1 MKPTGGWPW
10 LNLQSLS
17 SVMTPFHSG
26 ALAEVPSMPQPHLH
40 GEEQG
45 VTCHTLQHTTHRG
58 SRVTGS
64 CERRGVAYDVV
75 VAEGCNVREPAVGH
89 VECGGGHEALADLGI
104 AVGVTHAELPPD
116 DRVRGRVL
124 GLGV

>member
-40 GEEQG
+40 GKEQG
-45 VTCHTLQHTTHRG
+45 VTCHTLQHTTHRLRLTCNRFLRTTW
-58 SRVTGS
+58 SR
-64 CERRGVAYDVV
+64 
-75 VAEGCNVREPAVGH
+75 
-89 VECGGGHEALADLGI
+89 I
-104 AVGVTHAELPPD
+104 
-116 DRVRGRVL
+116 
-124 GLGV
+124 